1 MAKKTLYNWD
11 NAPEWATYAA
21 MNKVEEEK
29 QGFWH
34 RNEPA
39 DYSKDYAKNNRWK
52 STGSIQ
58 LILNKD
64 ILDKAV
70 KCKNSLEKRPESQVL
85 YEWSKV
91 PEWANWAALDF
102 VNGKNVGFWY
112 KQKPVLVEYCGGD
125 WRWDTAGNHCSFE
138 NTGSSILN
146 SKITYKNSLRKRP
159 TPTVD
164 ECLEKLSKHKNTH
177 TLQGKEVDIFHKE
190 ASLEL
195 IEEEGKISY
204 IKSYPYIQCNII
216 LKLGSKVFFA
226 CGKTRKDITDEW
238 NENTDRVKGRAV
250 QAMLFALQNKRIPRK
265 LVWCEYWEKK

>member
-11 NAPEWATYAA
+11 NAPEWAMYAA
-21 MNKVEEEK
+21 IDKGNNKIEGCWYRVEPDKPWNKFWQVNGEK
-29 QGFWH
+29 YI
-34 RNEPA
+34 RINLE
-39 DYSKDYAKNNRWK
+39 
-52 STGSIQ
+52 
-58 LILNKD
+58 D

-70 KCKNSLEKRPESQVL
+70 KCKNSLEKRPNNIIK
-85 YEWSKV
+85 KV
-91 PEWANWAALDF
+91 DKFKSNYTCDF
-102 VNGKNVGFWY
+102 STDSTKN
-112 KQKPVLVEYCGGD
+112 EI
-125 WRWDTAGNHCSFE
+125 E
-138 NTGSSILN
+138 ISSV
-146 SKITYKNSLRKRP
+146 S
-159 TPTVD
+159 
-164 ECLEKLSKHKNTH
+164 CKLLS
-177 TLQGKEVDIFHKE
+177 KE

-195 IEEEGKISY
+195 IEDEGKISY